1 MSVNE
6 REEREPL
13 EEALEDDREPRE
25 EDELME
31 RVDADLKVGAFYY
44 SRDLFCNCEKIKC
57 GIKY

>member
-13 EEALEDDREPRE
+13 EDALEEDRDPRE

-31 RVDADLKVGAFYY
+31 RVDADLKVDAFYY
-44 SRDLFCNCEKIKC
+44 SRKFVL
-57 GIKY
+57 

>member
-31 RVDADLKVGAFYY
+31 RVDADLKVGAFY
-44 SRDLFCNCEKIKC
+44 
-57 GIKY
+57 